1 MSTMSMRQNENNEL
15 SFQREYYQDFSESSF
30 LSERDM
36 VILNMY
42 NNGHSTY
49 QIADAMELNRHTVS
63 KVLKDNNISTRITAD
78 YHKFKH
84 QDIIDLFHKG
94 KSKKEIAVE
103 LELTDYTV
111 RKVLE
116 DNGLILNKKDRET
129 ISISRYIQM
138 KNKGYDNESIA
149 IFLEMNTKQL
159 NKLVRNSGVNVTAVR
174 HRTKEIESLPDI
186 ILLRLQG
193 GTLKEISL
201 KYEIDIVVL
210 LEILYEFGLSKT
222 KRKLIDK
229 QL

>member
-1 MSTMSMRQNENNEL
+1 MSMRQNESNEL
-15 SFQREYYQDFSESSF
+15 SFQREFYQDFSELGL
-30 LSERDM
+30 LSQRDLI
-36 VILNMY
+36 ILDMY
-42 NNGHSTY
+42 NNGYSTY
-49 QIADAMELNRHTVS
+49 QIADALELNRHTVS

-84 QDIIDLFHKG
+84 QEIIDLFNKG

-129 ISISRYIQM
+129 VSISRYIQM

-149 IFLEMNTKQL
+149 IFLEMTTKQL

-186 ILLRLQG
+186 ILERLQG
-193 GTLKEISL
+193 EAIKSISL
-201 KYEIDIVVL
+201 KYEMDLIAL
-210 LEILYEFGLSKT
+210 REILYEFGLSSN
-222 KRKLIDK
+222 KR
-229 QL
+229 